1 MYHETHPLH
10 PIDVSYDDL
19 KEIHSGGDMNP
30 VLLDNKDLKK
40 DVIGGYY
47 KIMKKVPEISNQN
60 LVRNSDAYISNGGKI
75 DPDNEFCWI
84 DDSYKEGKKNFN
96 WAINF

>member
-1 MYHETHPLH
+1 MYDETRPLH

-30 VLLDNKDLKK
+30 VLLYNKDLKK
-40 DVIGGYY
+40 DVKGGYY
-47 KIMKKVPEISNQN
+47 KMMKKVAEISNQN

-84 DDSYKEGKKNFN
+84 DDS
-96 WAINF
+96 